1 MYGRKM
7 NVVLT
12 DGAELP
18 RYAHDGDAGFDLCIA
33 EDVRL
38 EPNASAVCGLGFAC
52 EIPSGC
58 VGLVFPR
65 SGLGANYGVT
75 LRNSV
80 GVIDSGYRGEV
91 CAPLVNLSCDTVFLP
106 KGSRV
111 CQMVVVPFAPC
122 DMHEVDSLTDTERGA
137 DGFGSTGID

>member
-1 MYGRKM
+1 MQGRKM

-18 RYAHDGDAGFDLCIA
+18 RYAHDGDAGFDLCIT

-58 VGLVFPR
+58 VGLAFPR
-65 SGLGANYGVT
+65 SGLGAHYGVT
-75 LRNSV
+75 LRNGV

-91 CAPLVNLSCDTVFLP
+91 CAPLVNLNCDTVFLP

-111 CQMVVVPFAPC
+111 CQMVVVPFVPC
-122 DMHEVDSLTDTERGA
+122 DMHEVDNLTDTERGA

>member
-1 MYGRKM
+1 MQGRKM

-18 RYAHDGDAGFDLCIA
+18 RYAHDGDAGFDLCIT

-65 SGLGANYGVT
+65 SGLGAHYGVT

-91 CAPLVNLSCDTVFLP
+91 CAPLVNLSCVTVFLP

-111 CQMVVVPFAPC
+111 CQMVVVPFVPC
-122 DMHEVDSLTDTERGA
+122 DLVKVASLTDTERGT

>member
-1 MYGRKM
+1 MQGRKM

-18 RYAHDGDAGFDLCIA
+18 RYAHDGDAGFDLCITD
-33 EDVRL
+33 DVRL
-38 EPNASAVCGLGFAC
+38 EPNASAVCGLGFSC

-65 SGLGANYGVT
+65 SGLGAHFGVT

-111 CQMVVVPFAPC
+111 CQMVVVPFVPC
-122 DMHEVDSLTDTERGA
+122 DLVKVASLTDTERGT

>member
-1 MYGRKM
+1 MNGRKM
-7 NVVLT
+7 NVVLA
-12 DGAELP
+12 DGAEMP
-18 RYAHDGDAGFDLCIA
+18 NYAHEGDAGLDLCIT

-65 SGLGANYGVT
+65 SGLGSHYGVT

-111 CQMVVVPFAPC
+111 CQMVVVPFVPC
-122 DMHEVDSLTDTERGA
+122 DMHEVDNLTDTERGTN
-137 DGFGSTGID
+137 GFGSTGID

>member
-1 MYGRKM
+1 MQGRKM

-18 RYAHDGDAGFDLCIA
+18 RYAHDGDAGFDLCIT

-65 SGLGANYGVT
+65 SGLGAHYGVT

-111 CQMVVVPFAPC
+111 CQMVVVPFVLC

>member
-7 NVVLT
+7 NVCLT
-12 DGAELP
+12 DGTAMP
-18 RYAHDGDAGFDLCIA
+18 TYAHDGDAGFDLCIT

-65 SGLGANYGVT
+65 SGLGAHYGVT

-80 GVIDSGYRGEV
+80 SVIDSGY
-91 CAPLVNLSCDTVFLP
+91 DTVFLP
-106 KGSRV
+106 KGTRV
-111 CQMVVVPFAPC
+111 CQMVVVPFVPC
-122 DMHEVDSLTDTERGA
+122 DLVGVDSLTDTERGT

>member
-1 MYGRKM
+1 MNGRKM

-18 RYAHDGDAGFDLCIA
+18 RYAHDGDAGFDLCIT

-65 SGLGANYGVT
+65 SGLGAHYGVT

-91 CAPLVNLSCDTVFLP
+91 CASLVNLSCDTVFLP

-122 DMHEVDSLTDTERGA
+122 DMHEVDNLTDTERGA

>member
-1 MYGRKM
+1 MNGRKM

-18 RYAHDGDAGFDLCIA
+18 RYAHDGDAGFDLCIT

-111 CQMVVVPFAPC
+111 CQMVVVPFVPC
-122 DMHEVDSLTDTERGA
+122 DMHEVDNLTDTERGTN
-137 DGFGSTGID
+137 GFGSTGID

>member
-1 MYGRKM
+1 MCGRKM

-18 RYAHDGDAGFDLCIA
+18 RYAHDGDAGFDLCIT

-65 SGLGANYGVT
+65 SGLGAHFGVT

-111 CQMVVVPFAPC
+111 CQMVVVPFVSC

>member
-1 MYGRKM
+1 MQGRKL
-7 NVVLT
+7 NVKLL

-18 RYAHDGDAGFDLCIA
+18 RYAHDGDAGFDLCIT

-65 SGLGANYGVT
+65 SGLGAHYGVT

-111 CQMVVVPFAPC
+111 CQMVVVPFVPC
-122 DMHEVDSLTDTERGA
+122 DLVKVASLTDTERGT

>member
-1 MYGRKM
+1 MQGRKM

-18 RYAHDGDAGFDLCIA
+18 RYAHDGDAGFDLCITD
-33 EDVRL
+33 DVRL

-65 SGLGANYGVT
+65 SGLGAHFGVT

-106 KGSRV
+106 KGSRA
-111 CQMVVVPFAPC
+111 CQMVVVPFVPC
-122 DMHEVDSLTDTERGA
+122 DLVKVASLTDTERGT

>member
-1 MYGRKM
+1 MQGRKM

-18 RYAHDGDAGFDLCIA
+18 RYAHDGDAGFDLCIT

-65 SGLGANYGVT
+65 SGLGAHFGVT

-111 CQMVVVPFAPC
+111 CQMVVVPFVPC
-122 DMHEVDSLTDTERGA
+122 DLVKVASLTDTERGT

>member
-1 MYGRKM
+1 MQGRKM

-18 RYAHDGDAGFDLCIA
+18 RYAHDGDADFDLCIT

-65 SGLGANYGVT
+65 SGLGAHYGVT

-91 CAPLVNLSCDTVFLP
+91 CAPLVNLSCDTLFLP

-111 CQMVVVPFAPC
+111 CQMVVVPFVPC
-122 DMHEVDSLTDTERGA
+122 DLVKVASLTDTERGT

>member
-7 NVVLT
+7 NVCLV
-12 DGAELP
+12 DGTVMP
-18 RYAHDGDAGFDLCIA
+18 TYAHDGDAGFDLCII

-58 VGLVFPR
+58 
-65 SGLGANYGVT
+65 
-75 LRNSV
+75 
-80 GVIDSGYRGEV
+80 
-91 CAPLVNLSCDTVFLP
+91 
-106 KGSRV
+106 
-111 CQMVVVPFAPC
+111 PC
-122 DMHEVDSLTDTERGA
+122 DLVGVDSLTDTDRGT

>member
-1 MYGRKM
+1 MQGRKM

-18 RYAHDGDAGFDLCIA
+18 RYAHDGDAGFDPCITD
-33 EDVRL
+33 DVRL

-65 SGLGANYGVT
+65 SGLGAHYGVT

-111 CQMVVVPFAPC
+111 CQMVVVPFVPC
-122 DMHEVDSLTDTERGA
+122 DLVKVASLTDTERGT

>member
-1 MYGRKM
+1 MQGRKM

-18 RYAHDGDAGFDLCIA
+18 RYAHDGDAGFDLCIT

-65 SGLGANYGVT
+65 SGLGAHYGVT

-111 CQMVVVPFAPC
+111 CQMVVVLFVPC
-122 DMHEVDSLTDTERGA
+122 DLVKVASLTDTERGT

>member
-1 MYGRKM
+1 MQGRKM

-18 RYAHDGDAGFDLCIA
+18 RYAHDGDAGFDLCIT

-38 EPNASAVCGLGFAC
+38 EHNASAVCGLGFAC

-65 SGLGANYGVT
+65 SGLGAHFGVT

-111 CQMVVVPFAPC
+111 CQMVVVPFVPC
-122 DMHEVDSLTDTERGA
+122 DLVKVASLTDTERGT

>member
-1 MYGRKM
+1 MQGRKM

-18 RYAHDGDAGFDLCIA
+18 RYAHGGDAGFDLCITD
-33 EDVRL
+33 DVRL

-65 SGLGANYGVT
+65 SGLGAHFGVT

-111 CQMVVVPFAPC
+111 CQMVVVPFVPC
-122 DMHEVDSLTDTERGA
+122 DLVKVASLTGTERGT

>member
-1 MYGRKM
+1 MQGRKM
-7 NVVLT
+7 NVVLI

-18 RYAHDGDAGFDLCIA
+18 RYAHGGDAGFDLCITD
-33 EDVRL
+33 DVRL

-65 SGLGANYGVT
+65 SGLGAHFGVT

-111 CQMVVVPFAPC
+111 CQMVVVPFVPC
-122 DMHEVDSLTDTERGA
+122 DLVKVASLTDTERGT

>member
-1 MYGRKM
+1 MQGRKM

-18 RYAHDGDAGFDLCIA
+18 RYAHDGDAVFDLCIT

-65 SGLGANYGVT
+65 SGLGAHFGVT

-111 CQMVVVPFAPC
+111 CQMVVVPFVPC
-122 DMHEVDSLTDTERGA
+122 DLVKVASLTDTERGT

>member
-1 MYGRKM
+1 MQGRKM

-18 RYAHDGDAGFDLCIA
+18 RYAHDRDAGFDLCIT

-58 VGLVFPR
+58 VGLMFPR
-65 SGLGANYGVT
+65 SGLGAHYGVT

-111 CQMVVVPFAPC
+111 CQMVVVPFVPC
-122 DMHEVDSLTDTERGA
+122 DLVKVASLTDTERGT

>member
-1 MYGRKM
+1 MQGRKM

-18 RYAHDGDAGFDLCIA
+18 SYAHEGDAGFDLCIT

-65 SGLGANYGVT
+65 SGLGAHFGVT

-111 CQMVVVPFAPC
+111 CQMVVVPFVPC
-122 DMHEVDSLTDTERGA
+122 DLVKVASLTDTERGT

>member
-1 MYGRKM
+1 MNGRKM
-7 NVVLT
+7 NVVLA
-12 DGAELP
+12 DGAEMP
-18 RYAHDGDAGFDLCIA
+18 NYAHEGDAGFGLCIT

-65 SGLGANYGVT
+65 SGLGSHYGVT

-111 CQMVVVPFAPC
+111 CQMVVVPFVPC
-122 DMHEVDSLTDTERGA
+122 DMHEVDNLTDTERGTN
-137 DGFGSTGID
+137 GFGSTGID

>member
-1 MYGRKM
+1 MQGRKM

-18 RYAHDGDAGFDLCIA
+18 RYAHDGDAGFDLCIT

-58 VGLVFPR
+58 VGLVFPP
-65 SGLGANYGVT
+65 SGLGAHFGVT

-111 CQMVVVPFAPC
+111 CQMVVVPFVPC
-122 DMHEVDSLTDTERGA
+122 DLVKVASLTDTERGT

>member
-1 MYGRKM
+1 MQGRKM

-18 RYAHDGDAGFDLCIA
+18 RYAHDGDAGFDLCIT

-65 SGLGANYGVT
+65 SGLGAHYGVT

-111 CQMVVVPFAPC
+111 CQMVVVPFVPC
-122 DMHEVDSLTDTERGA
+122 NLTKVASLTDTERGT

>member
-1 MYGRKM
+1 MQGRKM
-7 NVVLT
+7 NVVFT

-18 RYAHDGDAGFDLCIA
+18 RYAHDGDAGFDLCITD
-33 EDVRL
+33 DVRL
-38 EPNASAVCGLGFAC
+38 EPNASAVCGLCFAC

-65 SGLGANYGVT
+65 SGLGAHFGVT

-111 CQMVVVPFAPC
+111 CQMVVVPFVPC
-122 DMHEVDSLTDTERGA
+122 DLVKVASLTDTERGT

>member
-1 MYGRKM
+1 MYGRRM
-7 NVVLT
+7 NVVLS
-12 DGAELP
+12 DGAEMP
-18 RYAHDGDAGFDLCIA
+18 RYAHDGDAGFDLCIT

-65 SGLGANYGVT
+65 SGLGAHFGVT

-111 CQMVVVPFAPC
+111 CQMVVVPFVPC
-122 DMHEVDSLTDTERGA
+122 DMRKVDILTDTERGT

>member
-1 MYGRKM
+1 MQGRKM

-18 RYAHDGDAGFDLCIA
+18 RYAHDGDAGFDLCIT

-65 SGLGANYGVT
+65 SGLGAHFGVT

-111 CQMVVVPFAPC
+111 CPMVVVPFVPC

>member
-1 MYGRKM
+1 MNGRKM
-7 NVVLT
+7 NGVLA
-12 DGAELP
+12 DGAEMP
-18 RYAHDGDAGFDLCIA
+18 NYAHEGDAEFDLCIT

-65 SGLGANYGVT
+65 SGLGSHYGVT

-111 CQMVVVPFAPC
+111 CQMVVVPFVPC
-122 DMHEVDSLTDTERGA
+122 DMHEVDNLTDTERGTN
-137 DGFGSTGID
+137 GFGSTGID

>member
-1 MYGRKM
+1 MQGRKM

-18 RYAHDGDAGFDLCIA
+18 RYAHDGDAGFDLCIT

-38 EPNASAVCGLGFAC
+38 ESNASAVCGLGFAC

-65 SGLGANYGVT
+65 SGLGAHYGVT

-111 CQMVVVPFAPC
+111 CQMVVVPFVPC

>member
-1 MYGRKM
+1 MQGRKM

-18 RYAHDGDAGFDLCIA
+18 RYAHDGDAGFDLCIT

-65 SGLGANYGVT
+65 SGLGAHYGVT

-111 CQMVVVPFAPC
+111 CQMVVVPFVPC
-122 DMHEVDSLTDTERGA
+122 DLVKVASLTDAERGT

>member
-1 MYGRKM
+1 MQGRKM

-18 RYAHDGDAGFDLCIA
+18 RYAHDDDAGFDLCIT

-65 SGLGANYGVT
+65 SGLGAHFGVM

-111 CQMVVVPFAPC
+111 CQMVVVPFVPC
-122 DMHEVDSLTDTERGA
+122 DLVKVASLTDTERGT

>member
-1 MYGRKM
+1 MQGRKM

-18 RYAHDGDAGFDLCIA
+18 RYAHDGDAGFDLCIT
-33 EDVRL
+33 EDVWL

-65 SGLGANYGVT
+65 SGLGAHYGVT

-80 GVIDSGYRGEV
+80 GVIDSGYTGSICVKLYNHGQNAYEV
-91 CAPLVNLSCDTVFLP
+91 NKGDKISQLVVMPIFTPALEIVNHL
-106 KGSRV
+106 
-111 CQMVVVPFAPC
+111 
-122 DMHEVDSLTDTERGA
+122 DSTERG
-137 DGFGSTGID
+137 DGGFGSTGK

>member
-1 MYGRKM
+1 MQGRKM

-18 RYAHDGDAGFDLCIA
+18 RYAHGGDARFDLCITD
-33 EDVRL
+33 DVRL

-65 SGLGANYGVT
+65 SGLGAHFGVT

-111 CQMVVVPFAPC
+111 CQMVVVPFVPC
-122 DMHEVDSLTDTERGA
+122 DLVKVASLTDTERGT
-137 DGFGSTGID
+137 DGFGSIGID